1 MAINLQQTTEL
12 LTQLQCRSNFNIKN
26 LTEYMLPNSKE
37 AFYLH
42 VDNQTPQLII
52 RPAYEVFLPDL
63 TALAGIKHKQG
74 YFHSAEMTRFPT
86 RIFKSAKPI
95 HYGLAFKF
103 TDLEA
108 LTLFIHSLMKIINGE
123 AISH

>member
-1 MAINLQQTTEL
+1 VAITQQQISTCLTE
-12 LTQLQCRSNFNIKN
+12 LQCRSNFNIKN

-42 VDNQTPQLII
+42 IDSSIPQLII
-52 RPAYEVFLPDL
+52 RPAYEVFVADL
-63 TALAGIKHKQG
+63 SALEGVKHKEG

-86 RIFKSAKPI
+86 RIFKSSKPI

-103 TDLEA
+103 NDETA
-108 LTLFIHSLMKIINGE
+108 VKLFVNKLIKIISGN
-123 AISH
+123 